1 MKTYLIRFTTKGI
14 KNLDKLTSVDFY
26 NNSITKGKTIDLEK
40 EFKRYIWN

>member
-40 EFKRYIWN
+40 KNLKYN